1 MFGTLL
7 NIAVYLVVSAIV
19 ILIVGK
25 LNLGLTV
32 KSFGSAIMAAVSS
45 SPLSPAWSCR
55 GLGFFGITLTGG
67 WLAAIVNLIVAALV
81 LMIADKF
88 LPGMEVHGFLGAI
101 IAALAIGV
109 VGWAVTW
116 ALSLFGIVV

>member
-1 MFGTLL
+1 MFGALMSAL
-7 NIAVYLVVSAIV
+7 VYLVVSAVV

-32 KSFGSAIMAAVSS
+32 KSFGSAIMAAVVIA
-45 SPLSPAWSCR
+45 LVAGLVVW
-55 GLGFFGITLTGG
+55 GLGLFGITLTGG

-88 LPGMEVHGFLGAI
+88 LSGMEVHGFLGAI

>member
-7 NIAVYLVVSAIV
+7 NIAVYLVVSAVV

-25 LNLGLTV
+25 MNLGLTV
-32 KSFGSAIMAAVSS
+32 KSFGSAILAAIVIA
-45 SPLSPAWSCR
+45 LVAGVVVW

-81 LMIADKF
+81 LMVADKF
-88 LPGMEVHGFLGAI
+88 LSGMEVHGFMGAI

>member
-32 KSFGSAIMAAVSS
+32 KSFGSAIMAALVIA
-45 SPLSPAWSCR
+45 LVAGVVVW

-88 LPGMEVHGFLGAI
+88 LPGMEVHGFMGAI

>member
-1 MFGTLL
+1 MFEALL

-32 KSFGSAIMAAVSS
+32 QSFGSAIMAAVVIA
-45 SPLSPAWSCR
+45 LVAGLVVW
-55 GLGFFGITLTGG
+55 GLGLFGITLTGG

-88 LPGMEVHGFLGAI
+88 LPGMGVHGFMGAI

>member
-1 MFGTLL
+1 MFGTLMSAL
-7 NIAVYLVVSAIV
+7 IYLVVSAVV

-32 KSFGSAIMAAVSS
+32 KSFGSAIMAALVIA
-45 SPLSPAWSCR
+45 LVA
-55 GLGFFGITLTGG
+55 GLVVWGIGFFGITLTGG
-67 WLAAIVNLIVAALV
+67 LLAAIVNLIVAALV

-88 LPGMEVHGFLGAI
+88 LSGMEVHGFMGAI
-101 IAALAIGV
+101 IAALSIGV

-116 ALSLFGIVV
+116 ALSLFGIVI

>member
-1 MFGTLL
+1 MFGTLMSAL
-7 NIAVYLVVSAIV
+7 VYLVVSAVV

-32 KSFGSAIMAAVSS
+32 KSFGSAVMAALVI
-45 SPLSPAWSCR
+45 AIVG
-55 GLGFFGITLTGG
+55 GLVVWALGIFGITLSGG
-67 WLAAIVNLIVAALV
+67 LLAALVNLIIAAAV

-88 LPGMEVHGFLGAI
+88 LPGMEVHGFMGAI

-116 ALSLFGIVV
+116 ALSLFGIVI

>member
-1 MFGTLL
+1 
-7 NIAVYLVVSAIV
+7 
-19 ILIVGK
+19 
-25 LNLGLTV
+25 
-32 KSFGSAIMAAVSS
+32 MAAVVIA
-45 SPLSPAWSCR
+45 LVAGVVVW
-55 GLGFFGITLTGG
+55 GLGLFGITLTGG

-88 LPGMEVHGFLGAI
+88 LSGMEVHGFLGAI

-116 ALSLFGIVV
+116 ARGSGGPGRCPGPG

>member
-1 MFGTLL
+1 MFSTLL
-7 NIAVYLVVSAIV
+7 SAAVYLVVSAIV

-32 KSFGSAIMAAVSS
+32 KSFGSAI
-45 SPLSPAWSCR
+45 
-55 GLGFFGITLTGG
+55 
-67 WLAAIVNLIVAALV
+67 LAAIVNLIVAALV
-81 LMIADKF
+81 LMVADKF
-88 LPGMEVHGFLGAI
+88 LSGMEVHGFMGAI

>member
-1 MFGTLL
+1 MLGTLL
-7 NIAVYLVVSAIV
+7 NIAVYLIVSAVV
-19 ILIVGK
+19 IWIVGK

-32 KSFGSAIMAAVSS
+32 KSFGSAIMAAIVIA
-45 SPLSPAWSCR
+45 LIAGLVVW
-55 GLGFFGITLTGG
+55 GLGLFGITLTGG

-88 LPGMEVHGFLGAI
+88 LPGMEVHGFMGAL

-116 ALSLFGIVV
+116 VLSLFGIVV